1 MDSKKKFACTDETVN
16 ALVDLVAAVTLALCI
31 TLPGEQRR
39 RFANNLARLAAHAG
53 REGNAV
59 LQTALED
66 VQRMVAR

>member
-1 MDSKKKFACTDETVN
+1 MKKFACDAETMN
-16 ALVDLVAAVTLALCI
+16 ALFELVAGMALSLCI
-31 TLPGEQRR
+31 TLPTEQRQ

-66 VQRMVAR
+66 IHRIVAP

>member
-1 MDSKKKFACTDETVN
+1 MNAEKCPCAAET
-16 ALVDLVAAVTLALCI
+16 AGTLVDLVAAVTLALCI
-31 TLPGEQRR
+31 TLPEEQRR
-39 RFANNLARLAAHAG
+39 RFANNLVRLAAHAG